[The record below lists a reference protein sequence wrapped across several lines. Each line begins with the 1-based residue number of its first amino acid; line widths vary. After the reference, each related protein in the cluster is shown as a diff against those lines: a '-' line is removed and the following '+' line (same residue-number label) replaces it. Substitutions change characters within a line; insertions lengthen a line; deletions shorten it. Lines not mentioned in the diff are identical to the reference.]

1 MSGDLGG
8 AAGLGDRALLLLL
21 WLPDG
26 RKTAVMFDGGTF
38 FLMINGICAKPLIL
52 TAGFMIIWQ

>member
-38 FLMINGICAKPLIL
+38 FLMINGYGGQDLKD
-52 TAGFMIIWQ
+52 